1 MRDSGLAVFVL
12 FLVGITWRT
21 LSKLRRRR
29 DNARKLEPG
38 SLVLVHTPDQKT
50 LVATVS
56 SRGASH
62 FWIELL
68 PDNTRFWVPATAV
81 EPAPERTPVPVFERT
96 PQPAIDRSVAQSG
109 MFKSMPRPAPR
120 PGLDSEI

>member
-1 MRDSGLAVFVL
+1 MRVLGLVVFVL
-12 FLVGITWRT
+12 FLFGVTWRIV
-21 LSKLRRRR
+21 SKWRGRR
-29 DNARKLEPG
+29 ATAHELAPG

-81 EPAPERTPVPVFERT
+81 EPAPERTPVPTLGRDVTLERN
-96 PQPAIDRSVAQSG
+96 VAQSG
-109 MFKSMPRPAPR
+109 TFKSMPRPELR
-120 PGLDSEI
+120 RGLDSEI